1 MADENAF
8 KNLIADLKKLAGNDA
23 DKEFNLLVE
32 NLSKLSKAADKGG
45 VSVAGF
51 NSEVEDLLGSLS
63 EEQKSIL
70 ENIKTFEGYNIALA
84 EIIKEKKELEA
95 QANKL
100 KESQERL
107 NKAFETGS
115 SFAETYLG
123 KIGFGSSPGLKGAMD
138 SLDSSIKKVR
148 EGTTSLGE
156 VFKRWGATTFEA
168 TTKGLGFTRL
178 LESFVGNSI
187 DLINRLD
194 ATRAAFVKLGPQF
207 EELARLTKQNRQE
220 VLAYG
225 GDLEELSKSFQ
236 SLSTNLNYFNFL
248 SKEEQKNL
256 GLLTTGFNN
265 FGADV
270 TKVSNILM
278 TGLNMSAQEVGATLL
293 KMKAASDTLGV
304 SVGQL
309 IGSFEASLPVL
320 ARFGDSADEVF
331 LKLEA
336 ISKMTGLS
344 SNQLSGFARKFDT
357 LEGASSTVQR
367 LNAFLG
373 TTAFNMGEMLELD
386 YGERLQVIRERV
398 NNLAGSFENLS
409 PYMQDSFANLL
420 GMTNSEAVQFFN
432 NTAQATED
440 LTRSTLEST
449 MSTAEFAEKSRE
461 TQTAIEKL
469 KRSIQALSVASM
481 PLIEFLN
488 KLVDAVTVITLRLSG
503 AGEEADKFD
512 KSTRNLATAISI
524 IVPLV
529 AVGRPL
535 IRGLIAVSS
544 TIKETA
550 ENAEGAGEGLSSF
563 ADGVKSFAD
572 PKAIKGFAVF
582 GGLTTLFASI
592 FALVAGYSAK
602 LAFDSAGSMLR
613 AFSDTLTNLKDI
625 GAGNAI
631 GVIRRIT
638 EEIKEMGQAIEENFQ
653 DRDAAINFSIATNS
667 LANLARETANLNA
680 ASLVSISGAPAAVSA
695 AGGTASQGD
704 VNISVYLDGEEIT
717 SRMYQSFQRRIEGD
731 LSTGP

>member
-1 MADENAF
+1 MADEKDENTQSQSKSNLNDAEKLVKQKQKELELQEKINKLVKERNEATGKRKELIEKELELKQKI
-8 KNLIADLKKLAGNDA
+8 KNNDTEGVEALVESIADLKKEISDLE
-23 DKEFNLLVE
+23 KE
-32 NLSKLSKAADKGG
+32 S
-45 VSVAGF
+45 
-51 NSEVEDLLGSLS
+51 
-63 EEQKSIL
+63 
-70 ENIKTFEGYNIALA
+70 
-84 EIIKEKKELEA
+84 
-95 QANKL
+95 NKL
-100 KESQERL
+100 KEAQERL
-107 NKAFETGS
+107 NEAFEAAGNA
-115 SFAETYLG
+115 AESYLG
-123 KIGFGSSPGLKGAMD
+123 AIGFGSSPGLKSAMD
-138 SLDSSIKKVR
+138 SLKVKLKLVKENTISLSKAIGSSVGEFLNFATAGFKVD
-148 EGTTSLGE
+148 
-156 VFKRWGATTFEA
+156 
-168 TTKGLGFTRL
+168 RL
-178 LESFVGNSI
+178 LLSFIGNSI
-187 DLINRLD
+187 DLIKRLD

-256 GLLTTGFNN
+256 GFLTTGFNN

-278 TGLNMSAQEVGATLL
+278 TGLNMSAQEVGSTLL

-309 IGSFEASLPVL
+309 IGSFERSLPVL

-344 SNQLSGFARKFDT
+344 SDQLSGFARKFDT

-367 LNAFLG
+367 LNAYLG

-386 YGERLQVIRERV
+386 YGERIQVIRERV
-398 NNLAGSFENLS
+398 NNLAGSFQNLS

-461 TQTAIEKL
+461 TQTAIERL
-469 KRSIQALSVASM
+469 KRSVQALSVASM
-481 PLIEFLN
+481 PLIEGLN
-488 KLVDAVTVITLRLSG
+488 TLVDAVTVITLRFTG
-503 AGEEADKFD
+503 ASEEANKFSQ
-512 KSTRNLATAISI
+512 STRNIASAITAGGVVIMIYRVVRAFKALSTVAPTAGAAAGTGLRSMATGMAAFNAPAVAGGFAKFSFILAGAAGLFALLAGGAIAMA
-524 IVPLV
+524 L
-529 AVGRPL
+529 
-535 IRGLIAVSS
+535 
-544 TIKETA
+544 
-550 ENAEGAGEGLSSF
+550 NATSRALDSF
-563 ADGVKSFAD
+563 AVVLQRLEG
-572 PKAIKGFAVF
+572 
-582 GGLTTLFASI
+582 
-592 FALVAGYSAK
+592 
-602 LAFDSAGSMLR
+602 
-613 AFSDTLTNLKDI
+613 I
-625 GAGNAI
+625 GAGN
-631 GVIRRIT
+631 VVNTLRRIT
-638 EEIKEMGQAIEENFQ
+638 AEIREMGRTIEENFQ
-653 DRDAAINFSIATNS
+653 DRDAAINFTIATNS

-695 AGGTASQGD
+695 GSAAAQGD

>member
-1 MADENAF
+1 MADEKDENTQSQG
-8 KNLIADLKKLAGNDA
+8 KSKLNDA
-23 DKEFNLLVE
+23 ERR
-32 NLSKLSKAADKGG
+32 
-45 VSVAGF
+45 
-51 NSEVEDLLGSLS
+51 
-63 EEQKSIL
+63 I
-70 ENIKTFEGYNIALA
+70 
-84 EIIKEKKELEA
+84 KELEHHQKIQENQEKRNKA
-95 QANKL
+95 IGIERDLLEKQLELLEKKKALNEAIQENKKEEAEKYFNEVEQLKKSISDLEKESNKL
-100 KESQERL
+100 KEAQDKL
-107 NKAFETGS
+107 NKAFEAAGNA
-115 SFAETYLG
+115 AESYLG
-123 KIGFGSSPGLKGAMD
+123 KIGFGDSPGLKGAMD
-138 SLDSSIKKVR
+138 SLEDKLKDVKENTISLSKAIGSSVGEFLNFATAGFKVD
-148 EGTTSLGE
+148 
-156 VFKRWGATTFEA
+156 
-168 TTKGLGFTRL
+168 RL
-178 LESFVGNSI
+178 LRSFIGNSI
-187 DLINRLD
+187 ALINILD

-225 GDLEELSKSFQ
+225 GDLEKLSESFQ

-481 PLIEFLN
+481 PLIEGMN
-488 KLVDAVTVITLRLSG
+488 KLVDAVTVIILRFSG
-503 AGEEADKFD
+503 ATEEVDKFD
-512 KSTRNLATAISI
+512 RSTRNFANIITGVAFTAGLARFALFATKIATSFGIISRTGPAAGAAAGRALTSTA
-524 IVPLV
+524 
-529 AVGRPL
+529 A
-535 IRGLIAVSS
+535 
-544 TIKETA
+544 
-550 ENAEGAGEGLSSF
+550 GLSSF
-563 ADGVKSFAD
+563 AAPPAIAGLAVVTVAAGVLALFVGGAMAIGLDATSRALSSFAVVLERLE
-572 PKAIKGFAVF
+572 G
-582 GGLTTLFASI
+582 
-592 FALVAGYSAK
+592 
-602 LAFDSAGSMLR
+602 
-613 AFSDTLTNLKDI
+613 I
-625 GAGNAI
+625 GAGN
-631 GVIRRIT
+631 VVNTLRRIT
-638 EEIKEMGQAIEENFQ
+638 AEIREMGQAIEENFQ
-653 DRDAAINFSIATNS
+653 DRDAAINFTIATNS

-695 AGGTASQGD
+695 GGTAAQGD